1 MQTRSRLLLTFLLF
15 LMGSGITTG
24 AVAAEPSY
32 RFADLGVYHLDP
44 DISSSD
50 DGGYLGGSFG
60 IKHFHFFGEYA
71 NLDRTLWEAGAGW
84 HGLFGKKADLI
95 FQVSWFDVGVENGL
109 KLKGGARW
117 MVLEKL
123 EINGYLV
130 YTDLDLS
137 STNGVDVGAVW
148 LFARWFGLGGN
159 YQWGDEANTARLFAR
174 FSFGGGSKKQ

>member
-1 MQTRSRLLLTFLLF
+1 MRACSRLLFTLVVLF
-15 LMGSGITTG
+15 IGLG
-24 AVAAEPSY
+24 AFKGVAAAEPSY
-32 RFADLGVYHLDP
+32 RFADLGVYYLDP
-44 DISSSD
+44 DHSRSD
-50 DGGYLGGSFG
+50 EGAFAAGSFG

-95 FQVSWFDVGVENGL
+95 FQVSWFDVGVANGL